1 MSVCPDR
8 QLLIHGL
15 IDNELDA
22 ANSLEIEAHLK
33 QCSGCAEELR
43 RLTALKAELARPDLA
58 YRAPAGL
65 RDQILQGIS
74 SEPQKPAPRIVPL
87 PGGANGKWFA
97 GGAAAALA
105 ASLALF
111 FAVPQLTTASI
122 QDEVVA
128 SHVRSLLASHLTDVQ
143 TSNRHVVKPWF
154 AGKIDFAPPVVDL
167 ADQGFPLVGG
177 RLDYMHGRVVPALV
191 YRRQLHTINLFIRPA
206 GPDSSPLAISTR
218 HESYSVVRWRSE
230 GLEFWAVSDVELN
243 QLELFEHLF
252 LQRATNSPR

>member
-33 QCSGCAEELR
+33 RCSGCAEELR

-65 RDQILQGIS
+65 RDQILKGTS
-74 SEPQKPAPRIVPL
+74 LEPTPRIAPSN
-87 PGGANGKWFA
+87 GSAKGKWFA

-111 FAVPQLTTASI
+111 FSVPQLTTAST

-206 GPDSSPLAISTR
+206 GPGSSPLAMSTR
-218 HESYSVVRWRSE
+218 HESYSLVRWRSE

-243 QLELFEHLF
+243 QLELFERLF

>member
-1 MSVCPDR
+1 MTHCPDR

-33 QCSGCAEELR
+33 RCSGCAEELR
-43 RLTALKAELARPDLA
+43 RLTALKAELARPELG

-65 RDQILQGIS
+65 RDQILQSIS
-74 SEPQKPAPRIVPL
+74 SEPIKPAARIVSSN
-87 PGGANGKWFA
+87 GTARGKWFA

-111 FAVPQLTTASI
+111 LAVPQVATPSL

-128 SHVRSLLASHLTDVQ
+128 GHVRSLLASHLTDVQ
-143 TSNRHVVKPWF
+143 TGNRHVVKPWF

-177 RLDYMHGRVVPALV
+177 RLDYLHGRVVPALV
-191 YRRQLHTINLFIRPA
+191 YRRQLHTINLFVRPA
-206 GPDSSPLAISTR
+206 ESGSSPLAIATR
-218 HESYSVVRWRSE
+218 HESYSIVRWRSD

-243 QLELFEHLF
+243 QLEQFEQLF
-252 LQRATNSPR
+252 LQRATNAPR